1 LITIVF
7 VKNPFEPDKDR
18 SIKQVECSGEVLES
32 YIAEYRTLL
41 PDQELHI
48 QVDGTIVKH
57 PDQWLVM
64 DGAFITV
71 HPVVGKGGKSIL
83 GLVAMVA
90 LSVVSF
96 GVGGLASNVGWT
108 AIGTTAGWTTA
119 GYLAAAGMM
128 LIGGTLLSR
137 FMSPKVSLGKFNNS
151 TEDPTYSWNGITTM
165 DGQGNAVAIT
175 YGKVKS
181 GGQSIAKFITNNN
194 NDQVLNFFRHI
205 SLLDLYPGTRQSV
218 YCSRGPGN
226 LPMYDYSPQGQTCR
240 RTLVLCT
247 EKHNYFSCRY
257 PTAAGPAKGSCCRV
271 KTLPTVQMP

>member
-1 LITIVF
+1 MITIVF

-108 AIGTTAGWTTA
+108 AIGTTAGVDDSWLF
-119 GYLAAAGMM
+119 GR
-128 LIGGTLLSR
+128 SR
-137 FMSPKVSLGKFNNS
+137 DDAYRWYIAIQIYESKGI
-151 TEDPTYSWNGITTM
+151 SW
-165 DGQGNAVAIT
+165 
-175 YGKVKS
+175 
-181 GGQSIAKFITNNN
+181 
-194 NDQVLNFFRHI
+194 
-205 SLLDLYPGTRQSV
+205 
-218 YCSRGPGN
+218 
-226 LPMYDYSPQGQTCR
+226 
-240 RTLVLCT
+240 
-247 EKHNYFSCRY
+247 
-257 PTAAGPAKGSCCRV
+257 
-271 KTLPTVQMP
+271 

>member
-1 LITIVF
+1 MITIVF

-48 QVDGTIVKH
+48 QVDGTIVEH

-71 HPVVGKGGKSIL
+71 HPVVGKGGKSIF
-83 GLVAMVA
+83 GIVAMVA

-151 TEDPTYSWNGITTM
+151 TD
-165 DGQGNAVAIT
+165 
-175 YGKVKS
+175 
-181 GGQSIAKFITNNN
+181 
-194 NDQVLNFFRHI
+194 
-205 SLLDLYPGTRQSV
+205 
-218 YCSRGPGN
+218 CSTPS
-226 LPMYDYSPQGQTCR
+226 MYTC
-240 RTLVLCT
+240 L
-247 EKHNYFSCRY
+247 
-257 PTAAGPAKGSCCRV
+257 
-271 KTLPTVQMP
+271 